1 VLGAAMLIAQL
12 VFTAADAWRLQRE
25 SDVLQARRE
34 AIFRAAFPEARVV
47 VDPDLQMA
55 RNLAELQR
63 ARGLASGDE
72 FLAALTR
79 AARENPVPVKAID
92 YNGGKVTVR

>member
-1 VLGAAMLIAQL
+1 
-12 VFTAADAWRLQRE
+12 
-25 SDVLQARRE
+25 
-34 AIFRAAFPEARVV
+34 VV

-63 ARGLASGDE
+63 ARGLAAGDE

-79 AARENPVPVKAID
+79 AARENPVPVKSID
-92 YNGGKVTVR
+92 YTAGKVVVR